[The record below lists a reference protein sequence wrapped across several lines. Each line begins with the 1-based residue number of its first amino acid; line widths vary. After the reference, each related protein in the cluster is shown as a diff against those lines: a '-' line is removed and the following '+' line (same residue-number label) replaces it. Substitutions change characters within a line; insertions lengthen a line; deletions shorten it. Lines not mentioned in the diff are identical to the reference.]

1 MKSIKSLFNGL
12 AGQTM
17 IYGLGTIVPRLLNY
31 LLLTPFFTRV
41 FNTEAYGTFSVF
53 YAFSSFSLVM
63 LLHGME
69 TTYFRF
75 SVHNDEQ
82 KTYNHALFSTTLFA
96 SAFLIFI
103 LLFRNQVA
111 GWIEYPNNVNYIVCF
126 GFIIFFDVITAIPFA
141 RLRNQNKAL
150 KFSIIKL
157 INVSI
162 SISLNIFFYVVCRNS
177 DNSFLSSLY
186 NPEVN
191 VGYAFFSNLVA
202 SFVSF
207 LLLLPEFK
215 TFRPEISFDFY
226 KSMLKYT
233 WPFILIGASG
243 MINEVFDK
251 IFLKF
256 IDCDGMN
263 PLERVGIY
271 SANYKI
277 AVLMTIFIQM
287 FNYAAEPFFFKK
299 SVASDAKESYR
310 IVMDYFVIFCLLIF
324 LMVTMYIDLFKHF
337 IGKDFHGG
345 LDIVTVILL
354 ANMFLGIYYNLSVW
368 YKICNKTICGA
379 VISVIGAVLTLI
391 LNILLIPILGYWG
404 CAIAT
409 IACYF
414 VMVVICYLWGHKVYP
429 VNYNVGKLTA
439 YILLAL
445 ATLYFRNC
453 FAMDN
458 SLLSY
463 LVSTLFMLF
472 YIGILYYFERK
483 NIKKL
488 LCV

>member
-263 PLERVGIY
+263 PLEQVGIY

-463 LVSTLFMLF
+463 LVSTVFMLS

>member
-162 SISLNIFFYVVCRNS
+162 SISLNIFFYVICRNS

-256 IDCDGMN
+256 IHCEGMN
-263 PLERVGIY
+263 PLEQVGIY

-287 FNYAAEPFFFKK
+287 YNYAAEPFFFKK

-458 SLLSY
+458 SLFSY
-463 LVSTLFMLF
+463 LVSTVFMLS

>member
-256 IDCDGMN
+256 IHCEGMN
-263 PLERVGIY
+263 PLEQVGIY

-439 YILLAL
+439 YTLLAL
-445 ATLYFRNC
+445 ATLYCRNC

-463 LVSTLFMLF
+463 TVSTLFMLS

>member
-162 SISLNIFFYVVCRNS
+162 SISLNIFFYVICRNS

-263 PLERVGIY
+263 PLEQVGIY

-463 LVSTLFMLF
+463 LVSTVFMLS

>member
-1 MKSIKSLFNGL
+1 MKSLKSIFNGL

-53 YAFSSFSLVM
+53 YAFSSFSLVL

-75 SVHNDEQ
+75 SVNNDEQ
-82 KTYNHALFSTTLFA
+82 KTYNHALFSTSIFA
-96 SAFLIFI
+96 TSFLIF
-103 LLFRNQVA
+103 LLFFRNQVA
-111 GWIEYPNNVNYIVCF
+111 GWIGYPNNVNFIVCF
-126 GFIIFFDVITAIPFA
+126 AFIIFFDVITAIPFA
-141 RLRNQNKAL
+141 RLRNQKKAL

-162 SISLNIFFYVVCRNS
+162 SILLNIFFYVICRNS
-177 DNSFLSSLY
+177 DNSFLASLY
-186 NPEVN
+186 DPEVN

-202 SFVSF
+202 SVVSF

-215 TFRPEISFDFY
+215 TFCPEISFDFY
-226 KSMLKYT
+226 KTMLKYT

-256 IDCDGMN
+256 IECDGMN
-263 PLERVGIY
+263 PLEQVGIY
-271 SANYKI
+271 AANYKI

-310 IVMDYFVIFCLLIF
+310 VVMDYFVIFCLLIF
-324 LMVTMYIDLFKHF
+324 LMVTMYIDIFKYF

-379 VISVIGAVLTLI
+379 VISIIGAVLTLV
-391 LNILLIPILGYWG
+391 LNILLIPHFGYWG

-429 VNYNVGKLTA
+429 VNYNVGKIAA
-439 YILLAL
+439 YTILAL
-445 ATLYFRNC
+445 AVLYTRNLIVLDNTFATL
-453 FAMDN
+453 
-458 SLLSY
+458 S
-463 LVSTLFMLF
+463 VSTLFMLL

>member
-1 MKSIKSLFNGL
+1 MSFFNNLFKGL

-41 FNTEAYGTFSVF
+41 FNTEAYGTFSLF

-162 SISLNIFFYVVCRNS
+162 SILLNIFFYVVCRNS
-177 DNSFLSSLY
+177 DNSFLASLY
-186 NPEVN
+186 DPEVN

-202 SFVSF
+202 SVVSF

-215 TFRPEISFDFY
+215 TFRPEISFVFY

-256 IDCDGMN
+256 IHCEGMN
-263 PLERVGIY
+263 PLEQVGIY

-299 SVASDAKESYR
+299 SVSSDAKESYR
-310 IVMDYFVIFCLLIF
+310 VVMDYFVIFCLLIF

-439 YILLAL
+439 YTLLAL
-445 ATLYFRNC
+445 VTLYFRNC
-453 FAMDN
+453 FAIDN

-463 LVSTLFMLF
+463 SVSTLFMLF
-472 YIGILYYFERK
+472 YIGILYYFERN

-488 LCV
+488 ICV

>member
-53 YAFSSFSLVM
+53 YAFSSFTLVM

-75 SVHNDEQ
+75 SVQNDEQ

-162 SISLNIFFYVVCRNS
+162 SILLNIFFYVVCRNS
-177 DNSFLSSLY
+177 DNSFLASLY
-186 NPEVN
+186 DPEVN

-202 SFVSF
+202 SVFSF

-256 IDCDGMN
+256 IHCEGMN
-263 PLERVGIY
+263 PLEQVGIY

-277 AVLMTIFIQM
+277 AVL
-287 FNYAAEPFFFKK
+287 
-299 SVASDAKESYR
+299 
-310 IVMDYFVIFCLLIF
+310 
-324 LMVTMYIDLFKHF
+324 
-337 IGKDFHGG
+337 
-345 LDIVTVILL
+345 
-354 ANMFLGIYYNLSVW
+354 
-368 YKICNKTICGA
+368 
-379 VISVIGAVLTLI
+379 
-391 LNILLIPILGYWG
+391 
-404 CAIAT
+404 
-409 IACYF
+409 
-414 VMVVICYLWGHKVYP
+414 
-429 VNYNVGKLTA
+429 
-439 YILLAL
+439 
-445 ATLYFRNC
+445 
-453 FAMDN
+453 
-458 SLLSY
+458 
-463 LVSTLFMLF
+463 
-472 YIGILYYFERK
+472 
-483 NIKKL
+483 
-488 LCV
+488 

>member
-162 SISLNIFFYVVCRNS
+162 SISLNIFFYVICRNS

-256 IDCDGMN
+256 IDCDGVN
-263 PLERVGIY
+263 PLEQVGIY

-488 LCV
+488 ICV

>member
-202 SFVSF
+202 SVVSF
-207 LLLLPEFK
+207 LLLIPEFK

-256 IDCDGMN
+256 IHCEGMN
-263 PLERVGIY
+263 PLEQVGIY

-463 LVSTLFMLF
+463 LVSTVFMLS

-488 LCV
+488 ICV